1 MSDQYIPGTCN
12 IGKDEITR
20 RKRVAAIGG
29 VATILGAISII
40 NKYPNPGPR
49 IWLFLPALVFSIGWI
64 QSKKKFCLA
73 YGFMGVFNFGK
84 SGQMQKALS
93 QDDQAAD
100 RTTAFSIL
108 GQAIVLAFAITGLI
122 YFLPL

>member
-93 QDDQAAD
+93 QDDQTAD

>member
-29 VATILGAISII
+29 VATIFGAISII

-93 QDDQAAD
+93 QDDQIGRAH
-100 RTTAFSIL
+100 
-108 GQAIVLAFAITGLI
+108 V
-122 YFLPL
+122 